1 MRSVIWKEDHVCL
14 IESIWCSILH
24 ARLGR
29 ILRVGI
35 TNVIRGSNNICS
47 CSISSNRMRPPL
59 SESYSL
65 LISVVWS
72 EIGAILLRKPLLI
85 LRHFDI
91 LIIQE
96 IIHDLMALLLLIVC
110 LILAHLSTDPQTG
123 YC

>member
-1 MRSVIWKEDHVCL
+1 
-14 IESIWCSILH
+14 
-24 ARLGR
+24 
-29 ILRVGI
+29 
-35 TNVIRGSNNICS
+35 
-47 CSISSNRMRPPL
+47 MRPPL

-123 YC
+123 YR